1 MTISDKILH
10 LRKRSNFTQ
19 EELSEHLNV
28 SRQSVSKWESGQ
40 SIPDIH
46 KIMDMA
52 KLFGVSTDY
61 LLFDE
66 VNEIS
71 GEPLAEKN
79 ETKLVTIEIANTYIE
94 VRKKFASS
102 LSIAVFMIII
112 AAIPFAI
119 SDHLPQESPYYRLI
133 YIWFFS
139 LVSVGVAMII
149 LSSSKLT
156 QYEYINTGDFELS
169 FNVFGLIREQKS
181 KLEPIRTK
189 RIVIS
194 TILYI
199 IAGLPILLVG
209 NERQNSPMIAFVLLI
224 IGFSTFLLIRSEI
237 NFSSYVYLLHED
249 EEQITQP
256 KEVRRNNAVMG
267 AFWAIILAIF
277 LLWGF
282 LEDDWSRSWL
292 VWPVGGAI
300 SVALELI
307 LNRNNGNN
315 SK

>member
-19 EELSEHLNV
+19 EELSEQLNV

-40 SIPDIH
+40 SIPDIQ

-71 GEPLAEKN
+71 GEPIPEKS
-79 ETKLVTIEIANTYIE
+79 EAKLVTIETANTYIE
-94 VRKKFASS
+94 ARRRFAIS
-102 LSIAVFMIII
+102 LSIAVFLIII
-112 AAIPFAI
+112 ATIPFVI
-119 SDHLPQESPYYRLI
+119 SDHISEENPYFKLI
-133 YIWFFS
+133 YVWFFT

-149 LSSSKLT
+149 LSSSKLAKF
-156 QYEYINTGDFELS
+156 EYINKGDFELS
-169 FNVFGLIREQKS
+169 FNVSGLIREQKS
-181 KLEPIRTK
+181 KLEPVRTK

-194 TILYI
+194 VVMYILSV
-199 IAGLPILLVG
+199 LPILLVG
-209 NERQNSPMIAFVLLI
+209 DERQNSPFMAVVLLI
-224 IGFSTFLLIRSEI
+224 IGFSTLLLIRSET

-249 EEQITQP
+249 DEQITQP

-267 AFWAIILAIF
+267 AFWAIVLAIF

-307 LNRNNGNN
+307 LNRNNT
-315 SK
+315 K